1 MTEPSRS
8 DTILPLVF
16 DRVGLRVGGV
26 LLLDEI
32 SLCLQSGT
40 RSVILGPNG
49 SGKSLSLRLAHG
61 LLKPTTG
68 RIDWSHGDARERA
81 LRQAMVFE
89 TPVLLRRS
97 ARANVEYALALHG
110 VPRADRRAR
119 AVDFLERTGL
129 APLAERRARVLSAGE
144 RQRLALARA
153 WATDPEVLF
162 LDEPTAALD
171 PRATRAVEE
180 LILSISE
187 AGTKI
192 VMTTHDLLQAR
203 RIADEVLFF
212 CEGRLL
218 ECSAAAQFFESPES
232 DEARAF
238 LRGDLSW

>member
-1 MTEPSRS
+1 MTGSPGDE
-8 DTILPLVF
+8 TILPLAF
-16 DRVGLRVGGV
+16 DRVGYRAAGTV
-26 LLLDEI
+26 LLDDVTFR
-32 SLCLQSGT
+32 LQSGT

-61 LLKPTTG
+61 LLQPTSG
-68 RIDWSHGDARERA
+68 KIAWSCDDARACA

-89 TPVLLRRS
+89 TPILLRRS
-97 ARANVEYALALHG
+97 ARANVEYALSLHG
-110 VPRADRRAR
+110 VPRSERRVR
-119 AVDFLERTGL
+119 AAEFLERTGL
-129 APLAERRARVLSAGE
+129 SSLAERRARVLSAGE

-153 WATDPEVLF
+153 WATAPEVLF

-180 LILSISE
+180 LILSIAQ

-192 VMTTHDLLQAR
+192 VMTTHDLSQAR
-203 RIADEVLFF
+203 RIAEDVLFF

-218 ECSAAAQFFESPES
+218 ESGRADRFFETPES
-232 DEARAF
+232 DEAQAF